1 MNDGQKILVI
11 KLGALGDFIQA
22 LGPMAAIR
30 RHHPGVNI
38 TLLTTKPFLNFAQ
51 DCGYFDEIILDE
63 KPRLLN
69 PSGWLKLKS
78 FFSKRKFTRVYDLQ
92 NNDRTGIYFKLIP
105 PGTEWVGAARGA
117 SHANLSPER
126 SAGHAFEGHVQ
137 TLALA
142 GITDVKIDTLEWM
155 QANISSFALRRPF
168 VLLIP
173 GSSPQRPEKRWPSE
187 HYARLAQILV
197 QWGYQPV
204 IIGGPAE
211 RDTIEKIIRSCPET
225 LNLSGQ
231 TSLQQIA
238 ALAREAAASIGNDT
252 GPTHIIAATGCPVVA
267 LFSGASHP
275 VKHAPRGENVKIIVE
290 DDLQNLPAEKVLK
303 SFRPRQ
309 EPPKKSASLH

>member
-1 MNDGQKILVI
+1 MSENQKILVI

-30 RHHPGVNI
+30 RHHAGAHI
-38 TLLTTKPFLNFAQ
+38 TLLTTKSFKDFAQ
-51 DCGYFDEIILDE
+51 NCGYFDEVILDE

-69 PSGWLKLKS
+69 PSGWVKLKS
-78 FFSKRKFTRVYDLQ
+78 FFSKGKFTRVYDLQ
-92 NNDRTGIYFKLIP
+92 NNDRTGIYFKLIQ
-105 PGTEWVGAARGA
+105 PGTEWVGAVRGA
-117 SHANLSPER
+117 SHANLSPDR

-173 GSSPQRPEKRWPSE
+173 GSSPQRPEKRWPAE

-211 RDTIEKIIRSCPET
+211 QDTIEKITRSCPET
-225 LNLSGQ
+225 LNLAGQ

-238 ALAREAAASIGNDT
+238 VLAREAAAAIGNDT
-252 GPTHIIAATGCPVVA
+252 GPTHIAAATGCPVVA
-267 LFSGASHP
+267 LFSSASHP
-275 VKHAPRGENVKIIVE
+275 VKHAPRGEKVDIIIE
-290 DDLQNLPAEKVLK
+290 DDLKNLSPEDVLK

-309 EPPKKSASLH
+309 EPPKKSVSLH

>member
-1 MNDGQKILVI
+1 MSERSKILVI

-30 RHHPGVNI
+30 RHHPDADI
-38 TLLTTKPFLNFAQ
+38 TLFTTKSFEAFAS
-51 DCGYFDEIILDE
+51 DCGYFNEIVIDE

-69 PSGWLKLKS
+69 PGGWLKLKK
-78 FFSKRKFTRVYDLQ
+78 FFSEKKFSRIYDLQ
-92 NNDRTGIYFKLIP
+92 NNDRTALYFKLIP
-105 PGTEWVGAARGA
+105 PGTEWVGAAKGA

-126 SAGHAFEGHVQ
+126 SAGHAFDGHMQ

-155 QANISSFALRRPF
+155 QGNTGVFALRKPF
-168 VLLIP
+168 VLLVP
-173 GSSPQRPEKRWPSE
+173 GSSPQRPEKRWPAE
-187 HYARLAQILV
+187 YYARLAQILI

-204 IIGGPAE
+204 IIGGPSE
-211 RDTIEKIIRSCPET
+211 QDSIEKITRSCPET
-225 LNLSGQ
+225 LNLAGQ

-238 ALAREAAASIGNDT
+238 ALAREAAAAIGNDT
-252 GPTHIIAATGCPVVA
+252 GPTHIIAATGCPVLA
-267 LFSGASHP
+267 LFSSSSHP
-275 VKHAPRGENVKIIVE
+275 VKHAPRGENVCIIRE
-290 DDLQNLPAEKVLK
+290 DNLKNLSPEDVLK